1 MYLLLS
7 LLLYSHIC
15 SVSASSSL
23 RTSASISRLN
33 LEMIRETTSSSV
45 YGGGVPAPWSSS
57 KDSIASGST
66 DLARMN
72 SPTMS
77 SLYSEYS
84 SPRRG
89 YTQTPGYTDDS
100 EDAERIAQ
108 LTDDNMYRETP
119 SPRKSPKK
127 RKKAF
132 RRLSHADI
140 DENEPVPSYMRET
153 KASTSKTYQDMML
166 NDNKQSSR
174 ISLSVSG
181 NERTG
186 SYRSPSKLTSPRV

>member
-1 MYLLLS
+1 MAS
-7 LLLYSHIC
+7 IIIRTMC
-15 SVSASSSL
+15 SVSASTRSL
-23 RTSASISRLN
+23 ATSASISRLN

-45 YGGGVPAPWSSS
+45 YGSGVPAPWSGS

-66 DLARMN
+66 DLPRMN

-89 YTQTPGYTDDS
+89 YSQTPRYTDDS
-100 EDAERIAQ
+100 EDAGRVSTQ
-108 LTDDNMYRETP
+108 MTDDNMYRETP

-127 RKKAF
+127 RKKAL

-140 DENEPVPSYMRET
+140 DENEIVPNYMRET
-153 KASTSKTYQDMML
+153 KASTNKTYQDMMQ
-166 NDNKQSSR
+166 NDNKQSAR
-174 ISLSVSG
+174 VSLSVTG

-186 SYRSPSKLTSPRV
+186 SYRSAPKLTSPRV